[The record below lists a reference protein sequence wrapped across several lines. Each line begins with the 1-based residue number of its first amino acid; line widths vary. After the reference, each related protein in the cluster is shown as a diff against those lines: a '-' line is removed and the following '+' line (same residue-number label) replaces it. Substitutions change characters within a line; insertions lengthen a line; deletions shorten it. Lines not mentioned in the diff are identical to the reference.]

1 MGPPKVSGDPGAL
14 RYEQAMTERMIADP
28 SLRWHDPDQV
38 QRVRLAP
45 SQPVTGHP
53 SEEPVIRYLLFDY
66 NARAGAA
73 IGSFSAVRDDF
84 SGTGGGIFAL

>member
-1 MGPPKVSGDPGAL
+1 MCGDPGAL
-14 RYEQAMTERMIADP
+14 RYEQAMTDGVIADP

-53 SEEPVIRYLLFDY
+53 SEELVIRYLLFDY
-66 NARAGAA
+66 NGRAVALGN
-73 IGSFSAVRDDF
+73 DE
-84 SGTGGGIFAL
+84 GIFRQPKTVRLVRSHTIFLA

>member
-1 MGPPKVSGDPGAL
+1 MSGDPGAL
-14 RYEQAMTERMIADP
+14 RYEQAMTERVIADP

-38 QRVRLAP
+38 QRVRLVP

-66 NARAGAA
+66 NARTRGNGGAA

-84 SGTGGGIFAL
+84 AGTGGGIFAL